1 MYSRRPPR
9 PPYGAYYRSQRPQQ
23 PQGQQNAGEGAN
35 GEGQPQQPQNQQ
47 PAGVPPTPQ
56 PPPSPSS
63 EEKVERRVVA
73 EFEKELAQA
82 RREKDEA
89 NDKYMRALAE
99 LDNVRKRAER
109 TAEQRLAGQRQSF
122 FSRFL
127 SVVDNMERALVHGDP
142 GDPLYAGVELTY
154 KEMLRALAENGV
166 ERMDP
171 TGQEFDPATDEAI
184 DAVPMPD
191 VPSGTVIEVLR
202 PGYKYG
208 DQILRP
214 AQVRVSL

>member
-1 MYSRRPPR
+1 M
-9 PPYGAYYRSQRPQQ
+9 
-23 PQGQQNAGEGAN
+23 AN
-35 GEGQPQQPQNQQ
+35 D
-47 PAGVPPTPQ
+47 
-56 PPPSPSS
+56 
-63 EEKVERRVVA
+63 KVERRVVA
-73 EFEKELAQA
+73 EFEKELATA

-109 TAEQRLAGQRQSF
+109 SAEQRLAGQRMSF

-127 SVVDNMERALVHGDP
+127 SVVDNMERALAHGDP

-154 KEMLRALAENGV
+154 KEMLRALSENGV
-166 ERMDP
+166 ERLDP

-191 VPSGTVIEVLR
+191 VASGTIVETLR

-208 DQILRP
+208 DQILRA
-214 AQVRVSL
+214 AQVRVAL

>member
-9 PPYGAYYRSQRPQQ
+9 PPYGAYYRSQRPQP
-23 PQGQQNAGEGAN
+23 PQGPQRGDEGAN
-35 GEGQPQQPQNQQ
+35 GEGQAQPPVGGAPQ
-47 PAGVPPTPQ
+47 TPQ
-56 PPPSPSS
+56 PPVTETA
-63 EEKVERRVVA
+63 EERVERRVVA

-89 NDKYMRALAE
+89 NDQYMRALAE

-109 TAEQRLAGQRQSF
+109 TAEQRLMGQRQSF
-122 FSRFL
+122 LSRFL
-127 SVVDNMERALVHGDP
+127 SVVDNLELALAHGAP

-171 TGQEFDPATDEAI
+171 TGQEFDPMTDEAV
-184 DAVPMPD
+184 DAAPMPD
-191 VPSGTVIEVLR
+191 VASGTVIEVLR

-208 DQILRP
+208 EQILRP
-214 AQVRVSL
+214 AQVRVAL

>member
-9 PPYGAYYRSQRPQQ
+9 PPYGAYYRSQRPQG
-23 PQGQQNAGEGAN
+23 PQRPDGAN
-35 GEGQPQQPQNQQ
+35 GEGQPQSPQNQ
-47 PAGVPPTPQ
+47 PPTGGAPQ
-56 PPPSPSS
+56 PPQPPRP
-63 EEKVERRVVA
+63 ETVDDRVERRVVA

-109 TAEQRLAGQRQSF
+109 VAEQRLAGQRTSF

-127 SVVDNMERALVHGDP
+127 AVVDNMELALLHGDP

-171 TGQEFDPATDEAI
+171 TGQEFDPATDEAV
-184 DAVPMPD
+184 DAAPIPD
-191 VPSGTVIEVLR
+191 VPSGTVVEVLR
-202 PGYKYG
+202 AGYKYG

-214 AQVRVSL
+214 AQVRVAL

>member
-9 PPYGAYYRSQRPQQ
+9 PPYGAYYRRQ
-23 PQGQQNAGEGAN
+23 
-35 GEGQPQQPQNQQ
+35 
-47 PAGVPPTPQ
+47 TPQ
-56 PPPSPSS
+56 PPQRPEGSS
-63 EEKVERRVVA
+63 GAGDGADGQTPAAQPPQVPAPPQPPVEETANDRVERRVIA
-73 EFEKELAQA
+73 EFEKELVTA

-89 NDKYMRALAE
+89 NDKTMRALAE

-109 TAEQRLAGQRQSF
+109 SAEQRLAGQRTTF

-127 SVVDNMERALVHGDP
+127 SVVDNLERALAHGDP
-142 GDPLYAGVELTY
+142 ADPLYAGVELTY

-191 VPSGTVIEVLR
+191 VPSGTVIETLR

-208 DQILRP
+208 DQILRA
-214 AQVRVSL
+214 AQVRVAL